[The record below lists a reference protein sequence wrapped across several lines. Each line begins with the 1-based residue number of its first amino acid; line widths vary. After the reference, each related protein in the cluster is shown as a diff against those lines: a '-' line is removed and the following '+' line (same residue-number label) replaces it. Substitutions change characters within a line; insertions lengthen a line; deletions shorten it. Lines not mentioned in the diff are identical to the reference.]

1 MDISKLQPES
11 FNHIQSIVDKN
22 RIGNAYLI
30 HGPNGSGKEAFALT
44 FGSLITGFDLES
56 FINNPNIFLILP
68 GDKDFYKN
76 LFKSSKMDEKEYVE
90 MEKLLERE
98 ATISTKKEKNI

>member
-44 FGSLITGFDLES
+44 FGSLITGFDLDS
-56 FINNPNIFLILP
+56 FINNPNIFLI
-68 GDKDFYKN
+68 
-76 LFKSSKMDEKEYVE
+76 VE
-90 MEKLLERE
+90 
-98 ATISTKKEKNI
+98 